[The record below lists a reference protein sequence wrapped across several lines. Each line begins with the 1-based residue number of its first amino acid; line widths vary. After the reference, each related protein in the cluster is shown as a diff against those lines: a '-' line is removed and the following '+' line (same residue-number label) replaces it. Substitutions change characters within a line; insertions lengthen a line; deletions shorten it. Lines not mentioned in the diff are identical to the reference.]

1 LLLTQKSQINLTSGF
16 DYTDRQDD
24 YALQARLLGKTY
36 SLDSVNQHARYPALE
51 VGINGAHQF
60 TTASISGRLNVR
72 QGIDAMGADI
82 VSAPRP
88 DINFTLTKSY
98 LDAACCLPTNGGYQR
113 PGRGLVKQHVAR
125 ARTR

>member
-1 LLLTQKSQINLTSGF
+1 MPCRPDCWAK
-16 DYTDRQDD
+16 
-24 YALQARLLGKTY
+24 AY

-72 QGIDAMGADI
+72 QGMDAMGADI
-82 VSAPRP
+82 VSAPGPILILRSRKAIWTQP
-88 DINFTLTKSY
+88 G
-98 LDAACCLPTNGGYQR
+98 CLPISAAINVLGG
-113 PGRGLVKQHVAR
+113 GLVKQHVAR